1 MLAAAICRDPF
12 PVMGHPELWQH
23 EFESLFSTWP
33 SAEIANDFSLE
44 MGGANM
50 VLVLVAVSSFQ

>member
-1 MLAAAICRDPF
+1 MNSKVSAPPG
-12 PVMGHPELWQH
+12 PVLK
-23 EFESLFSTWP
+23 
-33 SAEIANDFSLE
+33 IANDFSLE